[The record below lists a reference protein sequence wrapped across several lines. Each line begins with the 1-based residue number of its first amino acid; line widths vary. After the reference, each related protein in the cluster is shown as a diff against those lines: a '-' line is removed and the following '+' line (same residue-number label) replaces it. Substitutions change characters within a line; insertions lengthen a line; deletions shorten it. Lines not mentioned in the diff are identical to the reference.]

1 MNTTIRSEYI
11 YFIGIAGTAM
21 ASAAHALKS
30 LGYRV
35 GGSDRGIY
43 PPMSDFLRARGIE
56 YCSSF
61 SAENLTPTPDV
72 VVVGNAISRGNPELE
87 EVLNR
92 KIPYTSLPQMVNRRL
107 IGTKESIVVTGTHG
121 KTTTTS
127 LLAWILETAKRTPG
141 FLIGGIPK
149 NFDEG
154 CRAGEGKVF
163 VTEGDEY
170 DTAFFDKRSK
180 FLHYAPDTVIIN
192 NIEFDHADIFSSL
205 GEIKKSFSQLVNLV
219 PENGCIVV
227 NADDANVQEV
237 IANAYCTIESYGI
250 SEKADWRW
258 EVLAASEDGMR
269 YELFHHG
276 ERYAEFHI
284 PMSGVFNIYNSVAA
298 VIVAIR
304 CGAASVEI
312 QNAFTSFQGV
322 KRRMEIIAEKDGTL
336 VIDDFAHHPTAI
348 RETMR
353 AIRIRYPERR
363 IVALFEP
370 RSNTTTRNIFQKEL
384 TESLALAD
392 VALIGALNRAERYPE
407 EERLAPE
414 KMVAAL
420 RAQGREVEYLP
431 VMQELYS
438 HVTKILRTDDVI
450 LFLSNGDFGGVKE
463 RVVEFVMRRIKS
475 SPGI

>member
-1 MNTTIRSEYI
+1 
-11 YFIGIAGTAM
+11 M
-21 ASAAHALKS
+21 ASVAHALQS

-35 GGSDRGIY
+35 RGSDRGVY
-43 PPMSDFLRARGIE
+43 PPMSDFLRAHGIE
-56 YCSSF
+56 FGSSF

-87 EVLNR
+87 AVLDR
-92 KIPYTSLPQMVNRRL
+92 KIPYTSLPQIVNHRL
-107 IGTKESIVVTGTHG
+107 IGNKESIVVTGTHG

-127 LLAWILETAKRTPG
+127 LLAWILETAKRSPG

-149 NFDEG
+149 NFNEG

-180 FLHYAPDTVIIN
+180 FLHYAPDTVIMN

-219 PENGCIVV
+219 PSNGCLVV

-237 IANAYCTIESYGI
+237 IANAYCTIESYGV
-250 SEKADWRW
+250 SENADWRW
-258 EVLAASEDGMR
+258 EVLAAAEDGMR

-284 PMSGVFNIYNSVAA
+284 PMSGMFNIYNSVAA
-298 VIVAIR
+298 IIVAVR
-304 CGAASVEI
+304 CGVAPEEI
-312 QNAFTSFQGV
+312 QKAFSSFRGV
-322 KRRMEIIAEKDGTL
+322 KRRMEIIAEKDGAL

-348 RETMR
+348 RETIR
-353 AIRIRYPERR
+353 ATRTRYPEKR

-384 TESLALAD
+384 EESLALAD
-392 VALIGALNRAERYPE
+392 VTIIGALNRAERYPE

-414 KMVAAL
+414 KIVAAL
-420 RAQGREVEYLP
+420 RAQGREAEYLP
-431 VMQELYS
+431 EMQELFS
-438 HVTKILRTDDVI
+438 RVTKIIRTNDVI

-463 RVVEFVMRRIKS
+463 RVVEFVKRGMKS
-475 SPGI
+475 